1 MNFERIAGKLQQ
13 RIAEQA
19 ARYEGDLAIQADE
32 YETKIENLQKA
43 VESLKAGKEKDK

>member
-19 ARYEGDLAIQADE
+19 ARYEGDLAIQADQ
-32 YETKIENLQKA
+32 YETKIEELESA
-43 VESLKAGKEKDK
+43 IESLKAGKKEDK